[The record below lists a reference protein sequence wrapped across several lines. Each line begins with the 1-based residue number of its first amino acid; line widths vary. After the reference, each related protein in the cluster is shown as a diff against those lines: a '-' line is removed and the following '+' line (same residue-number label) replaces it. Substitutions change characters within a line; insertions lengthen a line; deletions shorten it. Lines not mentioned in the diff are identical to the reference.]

1 MIKAKYC
8 WRYYLRLECYYVEI
22 FPNIFLI
29 LSMGQTIS
37 SRDFQ
42 NAVKLKYVDDKST
55 KSEFQCSDCAEGQSP
70 REKKKTKNQLLA
82 KTRKCER
89 EDKSQFPHVQTP
101 FTRDMVWNWDGRFRA
116 DLGVNYNLTRGYRQ
130 ILTSLST
137 LIRFLP
143 KIVHNLLD
151 TCFVPL
157 FSQKNVSGMQIPAFT
172 SLSRSRKKLNA
183 KAAVILRNDFSR
195 FFKNRLI
202 LSLQV
207 SQPQVNT
214 GLTIC
219 FLLPHRQV

>member
-8 WRYYLRLECYYVEI
+8 WRYYLRLKYYYVEI
-22 FPNIFLI
+22 FPKIFLI
-29 LSMGQTIS
+29 LSTRQTIS

-42 NAVKLKYVDDKST
+42 NIVKLKCIHDKST
-55 KSEFQCSDCAEGQSP
+55 KSEFQSSDCAEGQSP
-70 REKKKTKNQLLA
+70 QGKKMPLLSKA
-82 KTRKCER
+82 WKCER
-89 EDKSQFPHVQTP
+89 EDKTQFPHLPMP
-101 FTRDMVWNWDGRFRA
+101 FTWDTVWNWDGRFRA
-116 DLGVNYNLTRGYRQ
+116 DLGVNYNLTGGYRQ
-130 ILTSLST
+130 ILNSLST

-157 FSQKNVSGMQIPAFT
+157 LPQKNVTGMQIPAFT
-172 SLSRSRKKLNA
+172 SLSSPWQEAHA
-183 KAAVILRNDFSR
+183 KAPCVFRNYFSG

-214 GLTIC
+214 GLTLC